1 MQRDYFLCPPQLK
14 TYTTYLASK
23 NITLREGLISGVSIF
38 LPLIFLILQNL
49 CKCRIT
55 VHKVQSGGGEIFRS
69 EKIMVLIWLLLWL
82 TTQQFTVLQPA
93 TTHLLPN
100 KSFVSMIKM
109 SNPVLLTMLVAYL
122 SIPKILREAFQKKNL
137 PLHLI

>member
-1 MQRDYFLCPPQLK
+1 MPTIVENLYNLSRIQKYNSTRGIDFRCVYFP
-14 TYTTYLASK
+14 
-23 NITLREGLISGVSIF
+23 SI
-38 LPLIFLILQNL
+38 IFLILQNL

-109 SNPVLLTMLVAYL
+109 SNPVLLTMQQPILHVQIQFLSVGWVPWYWSPILV
-122 SIPKILREAFQKKNL
+122 
-137 PLHLI
+137 